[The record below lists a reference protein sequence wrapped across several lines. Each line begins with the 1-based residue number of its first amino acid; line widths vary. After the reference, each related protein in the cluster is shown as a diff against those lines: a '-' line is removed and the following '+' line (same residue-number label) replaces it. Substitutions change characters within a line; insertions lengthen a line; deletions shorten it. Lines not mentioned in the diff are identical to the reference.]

1 MLSNENK
8 NCSLVEYM
16 GAELNESERQ
26 REWIDSPHLFQ
37 LHRFAFDHVFDMDSD
52 QESVYEKTAKP
63 AVNSIFEGYNSTIF
77 AYGQTGTGKTFTM
90 EGFTYNCTDELRGI
104 IPRCIEDIFSHI
116 ESYSNLNTK
125 FMVRASYLQ
134 IYNEFISDLLK
145 PEKTNLQIR
154 EDKKKGVYVE
164 VIVCV

>member
-134 IYNEFISDLLK
+134 IYNEYISDLLK